1 MMDYSDVEAD
11 IVARLAEVART
22 IDGDPSMQTEFIRG
36 AYAVL
41 ITEMHGL
48 GYLEDASFL
57 LFMRAI
63 HPEYYLELLLH
74 DEAAQKMYL
83 RCEYENRAFNA
94 HRDLF
99 PSRVSSDDVSHHGER
114 L

>member
-1 MMDYSDVEAD
+1 MMDYSDVETD
-11 IVARLAEVART
+11 IVTRLAEVAQM
-22 IDGDPSMQTEFIRG
+22 IEKDPSMQTEFIRG

-63 HPEYYLELLLH
+63 HPEYYLELMLY
-74 DEAAQKMYL
+74 DEATQKMYL

-94 HRDLF
+94 HPDLF
-99 PSRVSSDDVSHHGER
+99 SRCVSSDGVSYHGE
-114 L
+114 